1 MHTEMHAVSARSKRT
16 KPVMHETA
24 ELTGGAR
31 GSGLVVHEAA
41 ELVVHEAAELVVHEA
56 AELAVHE
63 AAELVVHEATE
74 LVVHGAAGSNHIVG
88 PITDEQQHATAK
100 QGDLLTQLTQQLLH
114 KE

>member
-1 MHTEMHAVSARSKRT
+1 M
-16 KPVMHETA
+16 
-24 ELTGGAR
+24 
-31 GSGLVVHEAA
+31 
-41 ELVVHEAAELVVHEA
+41 VHEAAELVVHEA

-63 AAELVVHEATE
+63 AAELVVHKATE

-114 KE
+114 KEQAIVAAGLLAQDQNKAMQDLQQLGTKIEH